1 MIRRLAVMGCAVSV
15 ALALALPGASAQAG
29 SSHRKLSAV
38 ARAVR
43 YKLSHGYIPIGGPAA
58 YERYSAAA
66 AARAA
71 RLHPQASR
79 PSASTSNAPVPGPSW
94 QGVDENDLSP
104 PDPTG
109 AIGPHSYV
117 EAINLQL
124 AIYDRSGAL

>member
-1 MIRRLAVMGCAVSV
+1 WKEWSMIRRLAFLGCALTV
-15 ALALALPGASAQAG
+15 ALALALPGASADAG
-29 SSHRKLSAV
+29 SSSKGTLSAA

-58 YERYSAAA
+58 YQRYSAAA

-79 PSASTSNAPVPGPSW
+79 PATALGTSPVAGPSW

-109 AIGPHSYV
+109 AIGPNSYI
-117 EAINLQL
+117 EAINLQM
-124 AIYDRSGAL
+124 A